1 MQVAE
6 SFHCAAR
13 RRVLFGIGAAGLA
26 LALQASALAQSDTLR
41 VSALLQEGRLLL
53 EETDTLE
60 PDTHSL
66 AEQGAALAAEE
77 KALRAESQ
85 VLDAGIKEFNAALQQ
100 YNEDAKAHGDAC
112 PTESRDP
119 AVVESCNARV
129 ADLRARGEKLETER
143 TDLIARKDSL
153 NRRVAAF
160 NASLKEYAT
169 RKQEH
174 DSRVGLNERDV
185 QEWLERVRDFF
196 LSDDF
201 KTASSGAG
209 KPGACD
215 DANVGSLGGQ
225 PRAQAMRQAQA
236 CLQALQAGAR

>member
-1 MQVAE
+1 MPVAA
-6 SFHCAAR
+6 SSRCAAR
-13 RRVLFGIGAAGLA
+13 QWVVFGLRAAGLA
-26 LALQASALAQSDTLR
+26 LVLQASALAQSDTLR
-41 VSALLQEGRLLL
+41 VSALLQEGKLLL

-60 PDTHSL
+60 PDTRSL

-85 VLDAGIKEFNAALQQ
+85 ALDAGIKEFNAALQK
-100 YNEDAKAHGDAC
+100 YNEEAKAHRDAC
-112 PTESRDP
+112 PTESRDA
-119 AVVESCNARV
+119 AVVESCNAQV
-129 ADLRARGEKLETER
+129 SALRARGEKLEAER

-153 NRRVAAF
+153 NQRVAAF
-160 NASLKEYAT
+160 NAGSKEYAT
-169 RKQEH
+169 RKREH
-174 DSRVGLNERDV
+174 DSRLSLNQRDV

-215 DANVGSLGGQ
+215 DANVGSLSGL
-225 PRAQAMRQAQA
+225 PRAQAMHQAQA